1 MSAATALPTFP
12 ASLSPGAAAGI
23 DDALIGVVVDAFYA
37 RVRADVMLG
46 PIFDAAVQD
55 WPTHL
60 QRLRAFWSSVTL
72 MSGTYKGQPL
82 QAHFGLP
89 PLSDAH
95 FERWLAL
102 FEETLGAHCTPQQA
116 EVFRVRARRIADSF
130 RFGLASLRGEIAQP
144 L

>member
-1 MSAATALPTFP
+1 MSASTAPRTSPT
-12 ASLSPGAAAGI
+12 ALSPGAAAGI
-23 DDALIGVVVDAFYA
+23 DDTLIGVVVDAFYA
-37 RVRADVMLG
+37 RVRTDAMLG
-46 PIFDAAVQD
+46 PIFDGAVHD
-55 WPTHL
+55 WPAHL

-72 MSGTYKGQPL
+72 LSGAYKGQPM

-89 PLSDAH
+89 PLSDEH

>member
-1 MSAATALPTFP
+1 MTSSTHLQDRPAAV
-12 ASLSPGAAAGI
+12 SPGAMAGI
-23 DDALIGVVVDAFYA
+23 DDALIGVVVDAFYS
-37 RVRADVMLG
+37 RIRADAMLG
-46 PIFDAAVQD
+46 PIFEAAVHD
-55 WPTHL
+55 WPAHL

-72 MSGTYKGQPL
+72 MSGAYKGQPL

-95 FERWLAL
+95 FAHWLAL
-102 FEETLGAHCTPQQA
+102 FEETLAEHCTPQQA
-116 EVFRVRARRIADSF
+116 QVFRVRARRIADSF